1 MEVICRIA
9 AAVLAA
15 ALLAGCSSAVEA
27 PATTSAPPSATTS
40 APPSV
45 AAFVPSASSETY
57 LPTGVP
63 NGRTVPVVLT
73 IPGGS
78 WQTSDRTGL
87 APLAQRLASA
97 GAFVVNS
104 SYRAGDVGALFPLP
118 LQDVRC
124 AAGYAVAAA
133 ASAGWKPGPVILVGH
148 SAGGHLV
155 ALAGVS
161 GDALDAPCD
170 DPVPH
175 IDGVVGLAG
184 VYDAA
189 DVGGLIAPFFG
200 VARAAD
206 PALWDSGDPI
216 RYVAAGR
223 TPKPL
228 SVLLIHGD
236 ADSVVPL
243 TQSESF
249 ARALRAAGI
258 PVALDVL
265 PEQDHLSVIEPA
277 VSGDAIA
284 AFVAALSSVGAAT
297 PAG

>member
-1 MEVICRIA
+1 MEVVCRVA
-9 AAVLAA
+9 ATVLAA

-27 PATTSAPPSATTS
+27 PATTSP
-40 APPSV
+40 PPSV

-57 LPTGVP
+57 PPTGIP
-63 NGRTVPVVLT
+63 RGRTVPVVLT

-78 WQTSDRTGL
+78 WQTSDRSGL

-97 GAFVVNS
+97 GAFVVKS

-124 AAGYAVAAA
+124 AAGYAVAAVV
-133 ASAGWKPGPVILVGH
+133 SAGWKPGPLILVGH

-161 GDALDAPCD
+161 GDALDAPCQ

-243 TQSESF
+243 SQSESF

-265 PEQDHLSVIEPA
+265 PGRDHLSLIEPA

-284 AFVAALSSVGAAT
+284 AFVAALSTVGAAT